1 MSPIASDRSYEVL
14 QERRRRGEI
23 GACALDSVNQRLHP
37 LPSQLVVREAF
48 IVDREAIVD
57 SYQGES
63 IIPTWHFHGR
73 QR

>member
-1 MSPIASDRSYEVL
+1 MSTLIASDRSYEVL

-23 GACALDSVNQRLHP
+23 GACALDSLNQRLHP

-48 IVDREAIVD
+48 IADLEAIVD
-57 SYQGES
+57 SFQGE
-63 IIPTWHFHGR
+63 ITPTWHFHGR